1 MKHPVQRRKRQKTVG
16 ITTTSM
22 QMHHSYSGPLPHP
35 SHFQQYERILPG
47 SADRIL
53 KMVEKQSEHR
63 QYLEK
68 KIVDS
73 DIRSSKTGMILGFII
88 AVIGLLIGGF
98 LIYLDKNVLGL
109 TVIISEMVL
118 LAGAFITGTVSMN
131 KKSDKNNKP

>member
-1 MKHPVQRRKRQKTVG
+1 M
-16 ITTTSM
+16 
-22 QMHHSYSGPLPHP
+22 
-35 SHFQQYERILPG
+35 
-47 SADRIL
+47 A
-53 KMVEKQSEHR
+53 EKQSEHR

-73 DIRSSKTGMILGFII
+73 DIKNSKTGMILGFII
-88 AVIGLLIGGF
+88 AIIGLLIGGF

-131 KKSDKNNKP
+131 KKKDTNNKT